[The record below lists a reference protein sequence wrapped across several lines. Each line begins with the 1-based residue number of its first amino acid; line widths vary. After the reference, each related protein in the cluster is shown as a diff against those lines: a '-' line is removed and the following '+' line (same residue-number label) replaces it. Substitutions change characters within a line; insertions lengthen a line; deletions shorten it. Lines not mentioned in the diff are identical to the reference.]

1 MHKKMEAEAAWHRGN
16 KVAEAGC
23 AGLGN
28 LAYEPSVHRG
38 VSAGDSDSSREET
51 LEEAWTRGRCTN
63 GGREFGLKGGGKEE
77 KKDPRD
83 AEK

>member
-28 LAYEPSVHRG
+28 LAYKPSVHRG
-38 VSAGDSDSSREET
+38 VSAGDSDSSREDT
-51 LEEAWTRGRCTN
+51 
-63 GGREFGLKGGGKEE
+63 GGGMDQRQAHQRRKRIW
-77 KKDPRD
+77 P
-83 AEK
+83 